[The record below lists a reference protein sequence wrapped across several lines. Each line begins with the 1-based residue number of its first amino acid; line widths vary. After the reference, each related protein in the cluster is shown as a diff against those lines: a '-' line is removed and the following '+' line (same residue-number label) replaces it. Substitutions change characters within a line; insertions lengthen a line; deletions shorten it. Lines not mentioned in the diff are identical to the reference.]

1 MGHVICHFGRC
12 RRIVNRTRKLRRTT
26 ANTNR
31 TSVVWGDC
39 QSLSLSLREAHLSN
53 SGKQKPPWVLAIKR
67 GIPKSHQQQQPQS
80 VRRMSMRKHHSFCH
94 HQRELVSV
102 LVVPR
107 TTTDT
112 GRNDGFIFAETL
124 VVVALV
130 PEGEKIDVLAL
141 KSDSASL
148 V

>member
-1 MGHVICHFGRC
+1 LSISLVVVTRGTLEHLWQTKAAMGPRDQEGYSQVPS
-12 RRIVNRTRKLRRTT
+12 
-26 ANTNR
+26 AAAAAA
-31 TSVVWGDC
+31 S
-39 QSLSLSLREAHLSN
+39 
-53 SGKQKPPWVLAIKR
+53 
-67 GIPKSHQQQQPQS
+67 S

-102 LVVPR
+102 LVVSR

-112 GRNDGFIFAETL
+112 GRNDGFIFTETL